1 MVYNVILVVE
11 TFVTFILAIT
21 IHEAT
26 HAAMARA
33 LGDSTPVAEGRVA
46 LAPRRQ
52 MAAVGTIVGLVTS
65 FSYGG
70 LGWGRPVRYDS
81 TRMRVGPN
89 LGIFLVALSAPV
101 VNFVIGLGVAALL
114 TLFPG
119 YSALGARADICSGAG
134 VGAHLQSCL
143 GTAQPAYLLRIEQFL
158 FIFAVTN
165 ILLALINL
173 IPLHPLDGYKMLFA
187 ILPDQPAVS
196 YRRYEGYMEFGL
208 LVLFFALPYVLRY
221 LSIGFSPS
229 AYFITWANNIASHF
243 AGNVFQIYHFL

>member
-1 MVYNVILVVE
+1 MNVIFIVE
-11 TFVTFILAIT
+11 TFVSFILAVT

-26 HAAMARA
+26 HAAAATA
-33 LGDSTPVAEGRVA
+33 LGDRTPAAEGRLA

-52 MAAVGTIVGLVTS
+52 MATVGTIVGLVTS
-65 FSYGG
+65 FSAGG

-89 LGIFLVALSAPV
+89 VGIFLVALSAPV
-101 VNFVIGLGVAALL
+101 VNAILGVGVAALL
-114 TLFPG
+114 TLLPG
-119 YSALGARADICSGAG
+119 YSALGTDTNACTDVG
-134 VGAHLQSCL
+134 VGARLQACL
-143 GTAQPAYLLRIEQFL
+143 GGAQPAYLLRIEQFL

-165 ILLALINL
+165 ILLALVNL

-208 LVLFFALPYVLRY
+208 LVLFFALPYVLRQ
-221 LSIGFSPS
+221 LGILFSPS
-229 AYFITWANNIASHF
+229 AYFISWANDIARHF
-243 AGNVFQIYHFL
+243 AGNIWRVYFGL

>member
-26 HAAMARA
+26 HAAVASA
-33 LGDSTPVAEGRVA
+33 LGDHTPVAEGRIA

-52 MAAVGTIVGLVTS
+52 MATIGTIVGLVTS

-89 LGIFLVALSAPV
+89 LGIFMVALAAPV
-101 VNFVIGLGVAALL
+101 VNFVIGVGVAMLL
-114 TLFPG
+114 TVFPG
-119 YSALGARADICSGAG
+119 YSALGARAGVCSGVG
-134 VGAHLQSCL
+134 VGAHLQTCL
-143 GTAQPAYLLRIEQFL
+143 GSAQPAYLLRIEQFL

-208 LVLFFALPYVLRY
+208 LVLFFALPYVLRF
-221 LSIGFSPS
+221 LGVLFSPS
-229 AYFITWANNIASHF
+229 DYFITWANHIAGHF
-243 AGNVFQIYHFL
+243 AGNVFRVYGFL

>member
-1 MVYNVILVVE
+1 MNVILVVE

-26 HAAMARA
+26 HAAVASA
-33 LGDSTPVAEGRVA
+33 LGDHTPVAEGRLA

-52 MAAVGTIVGLVTS
+52 LATVGTIVGLVTS
-65 FSYGG
+65 FSFGG

-89 LGIFLVALSAPV
+89 VGIFLVAISAPL
-101 VNFVIGLGVAALL
+101 VNFLLGVGVALL
-114 TLFPG
+114 LTVMPG
-119 YSALGARADICSGAG
+119 YSALGAQTDSCANAG
-134 VGAHLQSCL
+134 LGVHLQTCL
-143 GTAQPAYLLRIEQFL
+143 GSAQPAYLLRIEQFL

-165 ILLALINL
+165 ILLALLNL

-221 LSIGFSPS
+221 LGISFSPS
-229 AYFITWANNIASHF
+229 FYFITWANNIAGHF
-243 AGNVFQIYHFL
+243 AGNVLRVYFGL